1 MPRARPG
8 GLLRA
13 GSTAGKQRTA
23 SARPPLVAGLDEAGR
38 GPLAGPVFA
47 AAVILHPRRRVRGVG
62 DSKLIDPATRERL
75 AISIRL
81 RSIAWGLGM
90 ADAEEV
96 DALNVLGATWL
107 AMRRA
112 LLALPVAPSRV
123 RVDGNRSPSLDG
135 LDLGCRGEP
144 EIGGDGRIVEIGAAS
159 ILAKTARDAWM
170 KRAARAYPGYGFE
183 NHVGYGTPEHV
194 AALDRLGPCRLHRR
208 SFGPVRFPGLPLPS
222 VPDRHR

>member
-1 MPRARPG
+1 VPGARPEG
-8 GLLRA
+8 RLANGSSPGAKGRA
-13 GSTAGKQRTA
+13 PTRQR
-23 SARPPLVAGLDEAGR
+23 LVAGLDEAGR

-47 AAVILHPRRRVRGVG
+47 AAVILHPRRRIRGVG

-75 AISIRL
+75 AVSIRL
-81 RSIAWGLGM
+81 RCIAWGLGM

-112 LLALPVAPSRV
+112 LLALPVVPSRV
-123 RVDGNRSPSLDG
+123 RIDGNLSPSLDG
-135 LDLGCRGEP
+135 LGLGCRGEP
-144 EIGGDGRIVEIGAAS
+144 EIGGDGRILEIGAAS

-170 KRAARAYPGYGFE
+170 RRAARVYPGYGFE
-183 NHVGYGTPEHV
+183 KHVGYGTPEHV

-208 SFGPVRFPGLPLPS
+208 SFGPVRFPGLPLPPD
-222 VPDRHR
+222 PDRHR